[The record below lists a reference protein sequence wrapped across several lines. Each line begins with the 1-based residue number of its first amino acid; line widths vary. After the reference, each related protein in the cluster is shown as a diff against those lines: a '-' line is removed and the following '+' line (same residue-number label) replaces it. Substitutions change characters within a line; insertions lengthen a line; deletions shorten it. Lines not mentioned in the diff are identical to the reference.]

1 MGIFGTSTLE
11 EIPESEDKINRN
23 DISELVALIVNNT
36 FLSEVYLATYPITT
50 PYILLDN
57 ELENPYGLD
66 LEDDEDFSEWIKNSV
81 FANDWSSVKREFRN
95 AVEEASSI
103 CIELP
108 SNIIKSLSNGV
119 DTQIATKMCPA
130 DSQLNIGK
138 QHIAKNINTP
148 YLDNALPFIA
158 QIQSKQRLL
167 KQEYDRFHKDYTS
180 IWNTFKNVVFGGAA
194 GVLMAS
200 SGVGLLLGGAKL
212 AQMMTADA
220 PGYKY
225 IEHFDNYI
233 DLIDEYRSFDRE
245 SYDQATDELLA
256 LAENQAIPLV
266 EKYINLLLQHELTD
280 LDHIYTVLLDLH
292 ERTLKFYK
300 DSPAHVLYESN
311 GADENITDRYVPE
324 PKSDG
329 RVSCRNSSCHRDMPL
344 REAQM
349 LTGYCSTCSEK
360 LEFNK

>member
-1 MGIFGTSTLE
+1 MGIFGTSILE
-11 EIPESEDKINRN
+11 DNSESEDKINRN
-23 DISELVALIVNNT
+23 DISELVALIINNT
-36 FLSEVYLATYPITT
+36 FLSEAYLATYPITT
-50 PYILLDN
+50 PYVILDN
-57 ELENPYGLD
+57 ELDNPYGLD
-66 LEDDEDFSEWIKNSV
+66 LEDDEDFSKWIKNSV

-95 AVEEASSI
+95 AVEGASST

-119 DTQIATKMCPA
+119 DTQIAAKMCPPA
-130 DSQLNIGK
+130 SQLNIGK
-138 QHIAKNINTP
+138 QHIAKHINTP
-148 YLDNALPFIA
+148 YFDNAVPFIT

-167 KQEYDRFHKDYTS
+167 KQEYDKFHKEYTS
-180 IWNTFKNVVFGGAA
+180 IWNTVKNVVFGGAA

-212 AQMMTADA
+212 AHMMSADA

-225 IEHFDNYI
+225 IEQFDNYI

-256 LAENQAIPLV
+256 LAANQAIPLV
-266 EKYINLLLQHELTD
+266 EKYIDLLLQHELTN
-280 LDHIYTVLLDLH
+280 LEHIYAVLLDLH

-300 DSPAHVLYESN
+300 DSPAYVLYERDD
-311 GADENITDRYVPE
+311 ADEDITDNYVPE
-324 PKSDG
+324 PNSDG
-329 RVSCRNSSCHRDMPL
+329 RVSCRSSSCHRDMPL

-349 LTGYCSTCSEK
+349 LSGYCSTCSEK
-360 LEFNK
+360 LGV